1 MQSMKQLRKGLEL
14 FNPSVC
20 LTQTSPLSGAT
31 RVRRPTLCKC
41 AIRFYA
47 NRKILTVVSA
57 CGGDDVENFIK
68 VSISIMNKDKKKPAQ
83 KKKSGSF
90 STIILVAIFLV
101 GLIVLLYPTISDF
114 WNEKRQ
120 SKAVMNYDD
129 LIVDLTPED
138 YSAFFEQAEAYNKK
152 LRLLPFPFMNHKDI
166 AEEYYSTL
174 DVNGD
179 GMMGYI
185 TIDKIKVQLPVYH
198 GTSDKVLNSA
208 VGHVEGSS
216 IPVGGE
222 STHSVL
228 SAHRGLP
235 SAKLFTNLDKVEIG
249 DIFTIKILDKIITY
263 QVDQIL
269 IVLPHETDA
278 LKVEAGKDYCTL
290 VTCTPYG
297 INTHRMLVRGTRIE
311 NIEEKKVINVITE
324 AYQIDPLI
332 VTPAVAAP
340 MLAGLLIL
348 LLVKSGKN
356 SKKNKK
362 KKESDQINTDPPETK
377 QPE

>member
-1 MQSMKQLRKGLEL
+1 MK
-14 FNPSVC
+14 
-20 LTQTSPLSGAT
+20 
-31 RVRRPTLCKC
+31 
-41 AIRFYA
+41 
-47 NRKILTVVSA
+47 
-57 CGGDDVENFIK
+57 ENK
-68 VSISIMNKDKKKPAQ
+68 TAQ
-83 KKKSGSF
+83 KKKKSGSA
-90 STIILVAIFLV
+90 STIILVAIFFV
-101 GLIVLLYPTISDF
+101 GLSVLLYPTVSDF
-114 WNEKRQ
+114 LNEKRQ
-120 SKAVMNYDD
+120 SQAIVNYDD
-129 LIVDLTPED
+129 IIVDLTPED
-138 YSAFFEQAEAYNKK
+138 YSAFFSDADTYNKK
-152 LRLLPFPFMNHKDI
+152 IRNMSFPFMNHKNI
-166 AEEYYSTL
+166 AEEYYNTL

-185 TIDKIKVQLPVYH
+185 TIEKIKVQLPIYH

-235 SAKLFTNLDKVEIG
+235 SAKLFTNLDKVEVG
-249 DIFTIKILDKIITY
+249 DVFTIRILDKTITY

-269 IVLPHETDA
+269 IVLPHETEA
-278 LKVEAGKDYCTL
+278 LNLVPGEDYCTL

-311 NIEEKKVINVITE
+311 NIEPDRVISVITE

-340 MLAGLLIL
+340 MLAIL
-348 LLVKSGKN
+348 LVILIVKSGK
-356 SKKNKK
+356 SGKNR
-362 KKESDQINTDPPETK
+362 K
-377 QPE
+377 QANKTQDNK

>member
-1 MQSMKQLRKGLEL
+1 MK
-14 FNPSVC
+14 
-20 LTQTSPLSGAT
+20 
-31 RVRRPTLCKC
+31 
-41 AIRFYA
+41 
-47 NRKILTVVSA
+47 
-57 CGGDDVENFIK
+57 ENK
-68 VSISIMNKDKKKPAQ
+68 TAQ
-83 KKKSGSF
+83 KKKKNGSM
-90 STIILVAIFLV
+90 STIVLVAIFFV
-101 GLIVLLYPTISDF
+101 GLSVLLYPTISDF

-120 SKAVMNYDD
+120 SQAIMNYDD
-129 LIVDLTPED
+129 LIVNMTPED
-138 YSAFFEQAEAYNKK
+138 YSEHFAKADAYNKK
-152 LRLLPFPFMNHKDI
+152 IRNMAFPFMNHKNI

-185 TIDKIKVQLPVYH
+185 TIEKIKVQLPIYH

-216 IPVGGE
+216 LPIGGNN
-222 STHSVL
+222 THAVL

-235 SAKLFTNLDKVEIG
+235 SAKLFTNLDKLETG
-249 DIFTIKILDKIITY
+249 DIFTIRILDKTITY

-269 IVLPHETDA
+269 IVLPHETDN
-278 LKVEAGKDYCTL
+278 LNIVQNEDYCTL

-311 NIEEKKVINVITE
+311 NIEPDRVVNVITE

-340 MLAGLLIL
+340 ILGVLLIYL
-348 LLVKSGKN
+348 IIKS
-356 SKKNKK
+356 SKDKK
-362 KKESDQINTDPPETK
+362 KRKKD
-377 QPE
+377 

>member
-1 MQSMKQLRKGLEL
+1 MK
-14 FNPSVC
+14 N
-20 LTQTSPLSGAT
+20 
-31 RVRRPTLCKC
+31 
-41 AIRFYA
+41 
-47 NRKILTVVSA
+47 
-57 CGGDDVENFIK
+57 IK
-68 VSISIMNKDKKKPAQ
+68 TEQ
-83 KKKSGSF
+83 KKKSGNA
-90 STIILVAIFLV
+90 STIILVAIFFV
-101 GLIVLLYPTISDF
+101 GLSVLLYPTISDF

-120 SKAVMNYDD
+120 SQAIVNYDD

-138 YSAFFEQAEAYNKK
+138 YSEYFKKADSYNGKI
-152 LRLLPFPFMNHKDI
+152 RNMSFPFLNYKNI
-166 AEEYYSTL
+166 ADEYYNTL

-185 TIDKIKVQLPVYH
+185 TIEKIKVQLPIYH
-198 GTSDKVLNSA
+198 GTSDKVLNTA

-216 IPVGGE
+216 IPVGGK

-235 SAKLFTNLDKVEIG
+235 SAKLFTNLDKLETG
-249 DIFTIKILDKIITY
+249 DIFTIRILDRLITY

-269 IVLPHETDA
+269 IVLPSETDN
-278 LKVEAGKDYCTL
+278 LNIVPGEDYCTL

-311 NIEEKKVINVITE
+311 NIEEDKVINVITE

-340 MLAGLLIL
+340 MLGALLII
-348 LLVKSGKN
+348 LLVKS
-356 SKKNKK
+356 SKKGKGKK
-362 KKESDQINTDPPETK
+362 TIKKTQDDE
-377 QPE
+377 

>member
-1 MQSMKQLRKGLEL
+1 MK
-14 FNPSVC
+14 
-20 LTQTSPLSGAT
+20 
-31 RVRRPTLCKC
+31 
-41 AIRFYA
+41 
-47 NRKILTVVSA
+47 
-57 CGGDDVENFIK
+57 ENK
-68 VSISIMNKDKKKPAQ
+68 TAPK
-83 KKKSGSF
+83 KKKSGSA
-90 STIILVAIFLV
+90 STIILVAIFFV
-101 GLIVLLYPTISDF
+101 GLSVLLYPTVSDF

-120 SKAVMNYDD
+120 SQAIVNYDD

-138 YSAFFEQAEAYNKK
+138 YTELFSKANIYNQKI
-152 LRLLPFPFMNHKDI
+152 RNMSFPFLNHKDI
-166 AEEYYSTL
+166 ADEYNSTL

-185 TIDKIKVQLPVYH
+185 TIEKIKVQLPIYH

-222 STHSVL
+222 STHAVL

-235 SAKLFTNLDKVEIG
+235 SAKLFTNLDKVEVG
-249 DIFTIKILDKIITY
+249 DIFTIRILDSTITY

-269 IVLPHETDA
+269 IVLPHETEA
-278 LKVEAGKDYCTL
+278 LNLVPGEDYCTL

-311 NIEEKKVINVITE
+311 NIEPDRVINVITE

-340 MLAGLLIL
+340 MLGV
-348 LLVKSGKN
+348 LLVILIVKSRKSGKN
-356 SKKNKK
+356 RKQANKTQDKK
-362 KKESDQINTDPPETK
+362 
-377 QPE
+377 

>member
-1 MQSMKQLRKGLEL
+1 MKE
-14 FNPSVC
+14 
-20 LTQTSPLSGAT
+20 
-31 RVRRPTLCKC
+31 
-41 AIRFYA
+41 
-47 NRKILTVVSA
+47 
-57 CGGDDVENFIK
+57 
-68 VSISIMNKDKKKPAQ
+68 KKTAQ
-83 KKKSGSF
+83 KKKSGSA
-90 STIILVAIFLV
+90 STIALVAIFFV
-101 GLIVLLYPTISDF
+101 GLCVLLYPTVSDF

-120 SKAVMNYDD
+120 SQAIVNYDD

-138 YSAFFEQAEAYNKK
+138 YSEMFDKADKYNGKI
-152 LRLLPFPFMNHKDI
+152 RNMSFPFLNHKNI
-166 AEEYYSTL
+166 ADVYYSTL
-174 DVNGD
+174 DVNGN

-185 TIDKIKVQLPVYH
+185 TIEKIKVQLPIYH

-208 VGHVEGSS
+208 VGHVEGSTL
-216 IPVGGE
+216 PVGGK

-235 SAKLFTNLDKVEIG
+235 SAKLFTNLDKLENG
-249 DIFTIKILDKIITY
+249 DIFTIRILDRTITY

-278 LKVEAGKDYCTL
+278 LNIVTGEDYCTL

-311 NIEEKKVINVITE
+311 NIEPDKVVNVITE

-340 MLAGLLIL
+340 MLGLLLIVL
-348 LLVKSGKN
+348 IVKSRN
-356 SKKNKK
+356 PNKKNAKPK
-362 KKESDQINTDPPETK
+362 KKEDDK
-377 QPE
+377 

>member
-1 MQSMKQLRKGLEL
+1 MPAGSI
-14 FNPSVC
+14 P
-20 LTQTSPLSGAT
+20 
-31 RVRRPTLCKC
+31 
-41 AIRFYA
+41 
-47 NRKILTVVSA
+47 KILTVVSESI
-57 CGGDDVENFIK
+57 GNNVENFCE
-68 VSISIMNKDKKKPAQ
+68 VSMKMKEKKTTK
-83 KKKSGSF
+83 KKKSGSA

-101 GLIVLLYPTISDF
+101 GLIVLLYPTVSDF

-129 LIVDLTPED
+129 LIVNLTPED
-138 YSAFFEQAEAYNKK
+138 YSAFFTAADAYNQKI
-152 LRLLPFPFMNHKDI
+152 RNMSFPFMNHKNI
-166 AEEYYSTL
+166 ADEYYSTL
-174 DVNGD
+174 DVNGN

-185 TIDKIKVQLPVYH
+185 TIEKIKVQLPVYH
-198 GTSDKVLNSA
+198 GTSDSVLNSA
-208 VGHVEGSS
+208 VGHVEGST

-222 STHSVL
+222 STHAVL

-249 DIFTIKILDKIITY
+249 DVFTIRILDKTLTY

-269 IVLPHETDA
+269 IVLPHETEA
-278 LKVEAGKDYCTL
+278 LAIEAGEDYCTL

-311 NIEEKKVINVITE
+311 NLEEEKVIKVITE

-340 MLAGLLIL
+340 MLALLLIA
-348 LLVKSGKN
+348 LLVKSSKN
-356 SKKNKK
+356 NKKTKK
-362 KKESDQINTDPPETK
+362 KKQKNSEQN

>member
-1 MQSMKQLRKGLEL
+1 MLQD
-14 FNPSVC
+14 
-20 LTQTSPLSGAT
+20 
-31 RVRRPTLCKC
+31 
-41 AIRFYA
+41 
-47 NRKILTVVSA
+47 KILTVVSA
-57 CGGDDVENFIK
+57 CGGDDVENFNE
-68 VSISIMNKDKKKPAQ
+68 VSLFIMKKTKPTPTQPAK
-83 KKKSGSF
+83 KKKSGSA

-101 GLIVLLYPTISDF
+101 GLIILLYPTVSDF

-138 YSAFFEQAEAYNKK
+138 YTAFFEQADTYNAK
-152 LRLLPFPFMNHKDI
+152 LRNLQFPFLSHKNLE
-166 AEEYYSTL
+166 EEYYNTL

-179 GMMGYI
+179 GMMGYL
-185 TIDKIKVQLPVYH
+185 TIDKIKVQLPIYH
-198 GTSDKVLNSA
+198 GTSDRVLNSA

-222 STHSVL
+222 STHSVM

-249 DIFTIKILDKIITY
+249 DVFTIKILDKLLTY

-269 IVLPHETDA
+269 IVLPNETEA
-278 LKVEAGKDYCTL
+278 LNLVKGEDYCTL

-311 NIEEKKVINVITE
+311 NLEEEKFINIITE

-340 MLAGLLIL
+340 MLAALLIIL
-348 LLVKSGKN
+348 LAKSAKD
-356 SKKNKK
+356 SKKKTKNKV
-362 KKESDQINTDPPETK
+362 KENNKENNEEKEPG
-377 QPE
+377 